1 MNTIEESKKIPLK
14 LMTMEDAKRIQRAEC
29 LENNGQ
35 VEKGG
40 FAARAMR
47 AAMKN
52 ESQTINQNLKK

>member
-1 MNTIEESKKIPLK
+1 
-14 LMTMEDAKRIQRAEC
+14 MTMEDAKRIQRAEC